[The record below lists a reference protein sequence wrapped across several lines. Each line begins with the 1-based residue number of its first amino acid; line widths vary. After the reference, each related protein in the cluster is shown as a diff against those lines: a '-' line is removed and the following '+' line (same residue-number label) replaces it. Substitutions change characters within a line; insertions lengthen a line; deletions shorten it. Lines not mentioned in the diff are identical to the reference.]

1 MLTTIWN
8 WLKGLWTW
16 FRGLFAAELA
26 AGVVVGFRW
35 IIDSGGI
42 PITLGENGMPLLL
55 TDTQKVT
62 LSIQPVD
69 AKGFAAKVDGVP
81 VWSVSDP
88 TIGTIA
94 VVGVTGL
101 SATFTALLPGV
112 CQVNVT
118 ADADLGPGVTSI
130 SGTLDVQVEP
140 GQAVSLSITAG
151 APVAQ

>member
-1 MLTTIWN
+1 MSILTTIWN
-8 WLKGLWTW
+8 WLKKLWSW
-16 FRGLFAAELA
+16 FRGQPTQA
-26 AGVVVGFRW
+26 VGFRW
-35 IIDSGGI
+35 TIDTGATV
-42 PITLGENGMPLLL
+42 TLGENGMPLLL

-88 TIGTIA
+88 TIGGIA
-94 VVGVTGL
+94 IVDANTGL
-101 SATFTALLPGV
+101 SAVFTALLPGV